1 MNRKQFIIL
10 LALVAVIGAAGLIV
24 HQRGND
30 SWHSTG
36 QTIGQKL
43 LPDLPVNDIAQISIQ
58 SGTNELTLAKSNNL
72 WRVRERADYPANFSQ
87 ISGLLLK
94 FADLK
99 SAQAQALEATQLG
112 RFDLLPPGAATNS
125 GTLVE
130 FKDAAGKT
138 LNSVLLGKQHM
149 KKPPANSQPGGMGDT
164 GWPDGR
170 YLLVGG
176 DTKTLQLVSD
186 PLDSAQP
193 KPETWLSKDFF
204 SVETPSSIS
213 VQYPEATNSWQLT
226 RASETNDWQLAGAKP
241 DEKLDSSKVSGVTS
255 PFSSPTFNDVLPAST
270 KPEVS
275 GMTNATTVKI
285 GTVDG
290 FTYSICIGQKRDEE
304 YPMAISVAAS
314 LPASRVAAADEKPE
328 NKAKLDADFKDRQK
342 KLADKLASEK
352 QLGNWIYFVPAFAV
366 DPILVPRNQLLTEVQ
381 VETNTPAQADTNAP
395 AEK

>member
-10 LALVAVIGAAGLIV
+10 LVLVVVVGAAGLIV
-24 HQRGND
+24 HQRGNE
-30 SWHSTG
+30 SWHSAG
-36 QTIGQKL
+36 PTIGQKL
-43 LPDLPVNDIAQISIQ
+43 LPDLPVNNVAQIVIK
-58 SGTNELTLAKSNNL
+58 SGTNELTLAKSDNL
-72 WRVRERADYPANFSQ
+72 WRVRERENYPANFSQ

-99 SAQAQALEATQLG
+99 SAQGQEVEASQLG
-112 RFDLLPPGAATNS
+112 RFQLLPPGAATNS
-125 GTLVE
+125 GTRVE

-138 LNSVLLGKQHM
+138 LNSVLLGKPHM
-149 KKPPANSQPGGMGDT
+149 KKPPANSQPGGMGDA

-204 SVETPSSIS
+204 SVEKPATIS

-241 DEKLDSSKVSGVTS
+241 GEKLDSSKVSGVTS

-270 KPEVS
+270 RPEAA
-275 GMTNATTVKI
+275 GMTNLTVTTI
-285 GTVDG
+285 ETLDG
-290 FTYSICIGQKRDEE
+290 FSYTIKIGQKRDDE
-304 YPMAISVAAS
+304 YPMSISVAAN
-314 LPASRVAAADEKPE
+314 LPANRVAATDEKPE
-328 NKAKLDADFKDRQK
+328 DKAKLDADFKDRQK
-342 KLADKLASEK
+342 KLADKLAGEK
-352 QLGNWIYFVPAFAV
+352 QLGNWIYLVPAFAV
-366 DPILVPRNQLLTEVQ
+366 DPILVPRNQLLTEDQ
-381 VETNTPAQADTNAP
+381 AETNTPA
-395 AEK
+395 EK